1 MRILQICDE
10 QQYIFNI
17 NEANK
22 SIPIQIS
29 YSMEFSESFSSDEL
43 SFAIDKCIKESDV
56 FGARCIVK
64 NSRQYM
70 EFLPYDK
77 HDFPIFSFSSEK
89 EYESFCNQVRKT
101 KINNRDKLYYIF
113 IFSIAGSYYHLHFS
127 FNHIIFDGTSALLLS
142 EKIQKILL
150 NKNEEIKWH
159 PFYNHLDNIKS
170 YNESQKYLIDEKF
183 WEDRFL
189 EISKSDY
196 LFRDVID
203 TNYSPI
209 KDLTFQTSKKLKEE
223 LFEYCSKNNISPH
236 ILIVVVLA
244 QIITDKTGCKRFYF
258 EIPIGNRLGA
268 NEKNSIGTYEIAVP
282 VIFDF
287 TIYNDFFDLLKS
299 VQKQST
305 DYYKHKNFDWIT
317 KISSES
323 HERKYGK
330 YIPQFSF
337 SYFCQNKKPSA
348 SVATIHHQSCENDI
362 LPMNL
367 YVSDYLDWQAITFS
381 YMYWDNYFN
390 DEEVIQIHKD
400 IETAIA
406 NIIENKKLLENE

>member
-1 MRILQICDE
+1 MRILPICDE
-10 QQYIFNI
+10 QQYIFNV
-17 NEANK
+17 NEAVN
-22 SIPIQIS
+22 SSPIQIS
-29 YSMEFSESFSSDEL
+29 YSMKFSKSFSSDEL
-43 SFAIDKCIKESDV
+43 SFAVDKCIKEADI

-70 EFLPYDK
+70 EFLSYEKD
-77 HDFPIFSFSSEK
+77 DFPVFSFSSEE
-89 EYESFCNQVRKT
+89 EYEIFCNQVRKT

-170 YNESQKYLIDEKF
+170 YYESQKYLTDDKF

-196 LFRDVID
+196 LFRDVIY
-203 TNYSPI
+203 TTESPI
-209 KDLTFQTSKKLKEE
+209 KNLTFQTSKKLKDE

-244 QIITDKTGCKRFYF
+244 QIINDKTGCKRFYF

-268 NEKNSIGTYEIAVP
+268 NEKNSIGTYEISVP

-287 TIYNDFFDLLKS
+287 TRYNDFFDLLKS

-305 DYYKHKNFDWIT
+305 DYYKHNNFDWIT

-337 SYFCQNKKPSA
+337 SYFCQNKKPSV
-348 SVATIHHQSCENDI
+348 SVATIHHQSCDNDI
-362 LPMNL
+362 LPINL
-367 YVSDYLDWQAITFS
+367 YVSDYLDWQVITFS
-381 YMYWDNYFN
+381 YMYWENYFN
-390 DEEVIQIHKD
+390 DEEVIQIHKY
-400 IETAIA
+400 IETAIT
-406 NIIENKKLLENE
+406 NIIENKKLLEKI